1 MWWYE
6 NYGIPSALTYGDT
19 SGLFYW
25 FFIYGFLFKHIE
37 KSQMNITNT
46 TPRMQEDTETL
57 ARRYG
62 IQTEDTLH
70 ILPPGFFKNA
80 FQACI
85 FVREGNW
92 GTEWNNSTMPS
103 SRGSNRDFLSQ
114 FSMWASGAS
123 MPWFHMWNSKSL
135 IERLCFPWSGIKWN
149 KLDTQVGLLV

>member
-1 MWWYE
+1 MVWKLWHSFSPHLWRH
-6 NYGIPSALTYGDT
+6 IWA
-19 SGLFYW
+19 
-25 FFIYGFLFKHIE
+25 FLLILYLWISVRAHWKE
-37 KSQMNITNT
+37 SQMKITNT
-46 TPRMQEDTETL
+46 TLRMQEDTETL
-57 ARRYG
+57 ARRYR

-70 ILPPGFFKNA
+70 ILPPGFLKNA

-114 FSMWASGAS
+114 FSMWASGPS

-135 IERLCFPWSGIKWN
+135 TERLRFPWSGIKWN